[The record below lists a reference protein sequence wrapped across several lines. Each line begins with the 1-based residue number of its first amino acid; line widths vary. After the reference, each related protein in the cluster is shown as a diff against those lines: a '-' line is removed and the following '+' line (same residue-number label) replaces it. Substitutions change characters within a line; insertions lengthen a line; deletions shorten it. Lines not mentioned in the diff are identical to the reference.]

1 MAMFPEFLITH
12 PKSLVNFGDFGNLH
26 IIIHADGSEV
36 LGWYPWG

>member
-26 IIIHADGSEV
+26 IIIYADGSEV